1 MTNKRFF
8 FIQQFNET
16 EAMLMALP
24 VGKRKER
31 NLSNLKNMQ
40 KIRGHLVPYPVDFL
54 KNEKLDSGT
63 TIEKILPPKVFQ

>member
-1 MTNKRFF
+1 
-8 FIQQFNET
+8 
-16 EAMLMALP
+16 MLL
-24 VGKRKER
+24 GLSIEKRKER

-54 KNEKLDSGT
+54 KAEKLDSAT